1 MATVTPSPQQAS
13 ESQRVLRR
21 TLECLI
27 GIHFT
32 EGNSLTVLRNGDE
45 IFPAMLEAIRQ
56 ARRTVDFMTY
66 VYWKGQPARDFAEAL
81 CDRARAGVRVR
92 VLIDAVGGFEMEK
105 GLVESMEDAGV
116 DVQWFRQPW
125 VKSPFKQNHRCH
137 RKVCIVD
144 EQIGFTGGVGI
155 AEEWCGD
162 ARDESEWRDTHFRVE
177 GPSVDGLAAA
187 FAQDWAETG
196 RELYDDIDRFPD
208 QPQPGAAM
216 VQVVRG
222 SASIGWDDIHM
233 VWYVLMRS
241 ARERIQLQSA
251 YFSPD
256 DRLIE
261 ALTEAVDRGVEV
273 DILLPGPHAD
283 KRVTQLASEAT
294 YSELVSRGV
303 RIWNFQPSML
313 HTKIMI
319 VDGTAALIG
328 SSNVNRRSL
337 DHDEEVSMVVI
348 DESTVTTLQQHF
360 EQDLERSRA
369 IDLSRWENRSAR
381 QRVLEVAVA
390 PIRRWL

>member
-1 MATVTPSPQQAS
+1 VATVTPDPKPAH
-13 ESQRVLRR
+13 ESQRRLRR
-21 TLECLI
+21 ALECLI

-32 EGNSLTVLRNGDE
+32 EGNSITVLRNGDE
-45 IFPAMLEAIRQ
+45 IFPAMLKAVRQ

-66 VYWKGQPARDFAEAL
+66 VYWKGRPARDFAEAL
-81 CDRARAGVRVR
+81 SDRARAGVRVR
-92 VLIDAVGGFEMEK
+92 VLIDAIGGFDIEQ
-105 GLVESMEDAGV
+105 GLVDAMEDAGA
-116 DVQWFRQPW
+116 DVQWFRRPW
-125 VKSPFKQNHRCH
+125 LKSPFKQNHRCH

-177 GPSVDGLAAA
+177 GPAVDGLAAA

-196 RELYDDIDRFPD
+196 RELYDDSDRFPE
-208 QPQPGAAM
+208 QTGSGSAL

-233 VWYVLMRS
+233 VWYVLIRS

-256 DRLIE
+256 EQLIE
-261 ALTEAVDRGVEV
+261 ALTGAVDRGVEV

-294 YSELVSRGV
+294 YADLVSRGV
-303 RIWNFQPSML
+303 RVWNFQPSML
-313 HTKIMI
+313 HTKVMI

-337 DHDEEVSMVVI
+337 DHDEEVALVVI
-348 DESTVTTLQQHF
+348 DEATVATLQRHLA
-360 EQDLERSRA
+360 EDLDRCRA
-369 IDLSRWENRSAR
+369 IDLSRWEHRSAG
-381 QRVLEVAVA
+381 QRALEAAVT